1 MAADTGAT
9 AKDIRG
15 CPLHDIKW
23 FDGEFLQ
30 DPFPAYERLRNEAP
44 VWRDPASGVVF
55 VSDYAHI
62 IEVNSH
68 PKVYSNKFGERLRS
82 GSINAMD
89 PEELKILMQGIPVVD
104 TMLTADPPRHTRY
117 RKLTMK
123 AFTMKRVDGMEAYI
137 AKVCNELIDGFID
150 KGACEFKSA
159 FAAHV
164 PMTVIADS
172 LGVPRSDMD
181 TFRKWSDAFIDQLG
195 GVADRERR
203 IECAQL
209 IVDFQ
214 KYFIGKIEEKR
225 ANPTED
231 VISDIVHADL
241 AEEGD
246 NRKMD
251 HPELISIIQQ
261 LLVAGNETTAH
272 TLTAGLYYLIQNPD
286 QMAKLQ
292 AHPELVPNFVEE
304 TLRMLSPTNNMWRV
318 VTQDTSLGGV
328 DMKEGD
334 LVLVR
339 YGSANRDETKFKDS
353 NDFHVD
359 RDNAKEHLAFG
370 AGIHHCIGAYLARK
384 EMQLAFPIV
393 LERLKNPR
401 FAKGLNSFR
410 YSPNVLMRGV
420 LELHIEFDKA

>member
-1 MAADTGAT
+1 MAADQGGA
-9 AKDIRG
+9 AKDIRT
-15 CPLHDIKW
+15 CPMHEINW

-30 DPFPAYERLRNEAP
+30 DPFPAYARLRKDAP
-44 VWRDPASGVVF
+44 VYRDPNSGVVF
-55 VSDYAHI
+55 VSDHAHI
-62 IEVNSH
+62 MEVNSK
-68 PKVYSNKFGERLRS
+68 PRVFSNKFGERLRS
-82 GSINAMD
+82 GSVNAMD
-89 PEELKILMQGIPVVD
+89 PEEMKILMGGVKLVD
-104 TMLTADPPRHTRY
+104 TMLTADPPDHTRY

-137 AKVCNELIDGFID
+137 SKVCNELIDSFID

-195 GVADRERR
+195 GMASRERR

-209 IVDFQ
+209 IIDFQ
-214 KYFIGKIEEKR
+214 NYFIDKIEEKR
-225 ANPTED
+225 KNPTED
-231 VISDIVHADL
+231 VISDLVHADL
-241 AEEGD
+241 SEEGD
-246 NRKMD
+246 HRKMEYS
-251 HPELISIIQQ
+251 ELISIIQQ

-318 VTQDTSLGGV
+318 VTQTTSIGGV
-328 DMKEGD
+328 DVKEGD

-339 YGSANRDETKFKDS
+339 YGSANRDEAKFKDA
-353 NDFHVD
+353 DTFDVG

-384 EMQLAFPIV
+384 EMQIAFPIV

-401 FAKGLNSFR
+401 FARGLNSFR
-410 YSPNVLMRGV
+410 YSPNILMRGV
-420 LELHIEFDKA
+420 LELYIEFDKA